1 MRATIRLPDARRL
14 PDFLFVPS
22 RRYSFAAFM
31 GQHTA
36 RKYDLQFFRRCCQG
50 TWIAPPRHFGAA
62 MNHVKKSLVLALT
75 VTVGILAG
83 CSGNSS
89 TNTSTTTPTLLSDTL
104 SGTVPPPVA
113 GVRQA
118 ASVVFNVAAPGGSV
132 AITLTSAVESRPDGT
147 SNPNV
152 VMGVAVGTP
161 SGSTCTLAAGNVPI
175 LLQSGA
181 NSSITGTAAAGL
193 YCVQV
198 SDQTNQ
204 LGTVAFT
211 VVVQHP

>member
-1 MRATIRLPDARRL
+1 
-14 PDFLFVPS
+14 
-22 RRYSFAAFM
+22 
-31 GQHTA
+31 
-36 RKYDLQFFRRCCQG
+36 
-50 TWIAPPRHFGAA
+50 
-62 MNHVKKSLVLALT
+62 MNDVKKSLVLTLMLT
-75 VTVGILAG
+75 VGVLAG
-83 CSGNSS
+83 CSGDNS
-89 TNTSTTTPTLLSDTL
+89 TNTSTTSPTLLSDTL

-118 ASVVFNVAAPGGSV
+118 ASVPFNVGAPGGSV
-132 AITLTSAVESRPDGT
+132 SVTLTSAVESRPDGT

-152 VMGVAVGTP
+152 VMGVAVGSP
-161 SGSTCTLAAGNVPI
+161 SGSSCTLAAGNLPI

-181 NSSITGTAAAGL
+181 ASSITGTAAAGL